1 MDTDTDT
8 DPSKLFRSAKTG
20 RFDCGDR
27 PEPDFVPTREEVEQS
42 RKLVEEVR
50 RSTRSGEPQQSPKN
64 DPRAARPF
72 S

>member
-1 MDTDTDT
+1 MDTDSDT
-8 DPSKLFRSAKTG
+8 RPTRFLQNSKSR
-20 RFDCGDR
+20 RFDCGDK

-50 RSTRSGEPQQSPKN
+50 RSTRYDESQQSPRS
-64 DPRAARPF
+64 DPKAARPF

>member
-8 DPSKLFRSAKTG
+8 SKRFQNVKART
-20 RFDCGDR
+20 FDCGDR

-50 RSTRSGEPQQSPKN
+50 RSTRTGESKQSPKE
-64 DPRAARPF
+64 DTRAARPF